1 MKPSEIHALSSFIT
15 SMYVVEG
22 GFQLSDLRIH
32 YFVQHMLF
40 RLEGSMKVKLYG
52 TLFSRVVLN

>member
-15 SMYVVEG
+15 SMYVIEG

-32 YFVQHMLF
+32 YFMQHMLF

-52 TLFSRVVLN
+52 T

>member
-32 YFVQHMLF
+32 YFMQHMLF
-40 RLEGSMKVKLYG
+40 RLGGPMKVKLYG
-52 TLFSRVVLN
+52 T